1 MPMPNSKTNLIFHYR
16 HSDIDVRLVVMNKK
30 IEVYSITESGSE
42 PFHGYITRALRH
54 VDDCQNPDVCYHFD
68 ESFVILAL
76 EHIASE
82 IKSRPI
88 SKSSFEWLEALQ
100 YQGLLPP

>member
-42 PFHGYITRALRH
+42 PFHGYITRAH
-54 VDDCQNPDVCYHFD
+54 HFD

-82 IKSRPI
+82 IKSRPL